1 MTRLAVFI
9 ATFVYTGLFPFAP
22 GTVGSLGGLVVY
34 GLIARLGAGVALEGL
49 AIVVLYGVG
58 VWAAAAAERHF
69 GGVDPGPVV
78 IDEVVG
84 MLITLFLVPVSVT
97 GAIIGLLLFRV
108 FDIVKPFPAGK
119 LEQLH
124 GGFGVMSDDAMA
136 GIYANLVLRVL
147 WWLAPGWIVS

>member
-1 MTRLAVFI
+1 
-9 ATFVYTGLFPFAP
+9 
-22 GTVGSLGGLVVY
+22 
-34 GLIARLGAGVALEGL
+34 
-49 AIVVLYGVG
+49 
-58 VWAAAAAERHF
+58 
-69 GGVDPGPVV
+69 V

-119 LEQLH
+119 LEELH

>member
-49 AIVVLYGVG
+49 AIAVLYGVG
-58 VWAAAAAERHF
+58 VWAAAVAERHF

-119 LEQLH
+119 LEELH

-136 GIYANLVLRVL
+136 GVYANLVLRVL

>member
-34 GLIARLGAGVALEGL
+34 GLIARLGAGVALEGF

-119 LEQLH
+119 LEELH

>member
-34 GLIARLGAGVALEGL
+34 GLIARLGAGVALESL
-49 AIVVLYGVG
+49 AIAVLYGVG

-119 LEQLH
+119 LEELH

>member
-49 AIVVLYGVG
+49 AIAVLYGVG
-58 VWAAAAAERHF
+58 VWAAAVAERHF

-119 LEQLH
+119 LEELH

>member
-119 LEQLH
+119 LEELH

>member
-49 AIVVLYGVG
+49 AIAVLYGVG
-58 VWAAAAAERHF
+58 VWAAAVAERHF
-69 GGVDPGPVV
+69 GGIDPGPVV

-119 LEQLH
+119 LEELH

>member
-34 GLIARLGAGVALEGL
+34 GLIVRLGAGVALEGL
-49 AIVVLYGVG
+49 AIAVLYGVG

-108 FDIVKPFPAGK
+108 FDIVKPFPAGR

>member
-34 GLIARLGAGVALEGL
+34 GLIARLGAGVALEGF

-97 GAIIGLLLFRV
+97 GAIVGLLLFRV

-119 LEQLH
+119 LEELH

>member
-34 GLIARLGAGVALEGL
+34 GLMARLGAGVALEAL
-49 AIVVLYGVG
+49 AIAVLYGVG

-119 LEQLH
+119 LEELH

-136 GIYANLVLRVL
+136 GIYANLVLRGL